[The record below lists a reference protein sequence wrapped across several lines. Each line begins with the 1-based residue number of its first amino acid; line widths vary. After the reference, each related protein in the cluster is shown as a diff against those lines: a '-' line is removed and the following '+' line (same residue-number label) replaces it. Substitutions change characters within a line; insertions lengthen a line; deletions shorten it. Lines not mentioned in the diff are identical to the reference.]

1 MRQYDYN
8 GLTTDRSTL
17 FGYRRRCRSGAPN
30 RLFLKEGAKV
40 TVVSPE
46 VTAKI
51 AEWAADNQLVW
62 QKAAYD
68 ESVDLAADF
77 VLLATSDSE
86 LNAMCAKKA
95 RAWGLGK
102 PGG

>member
-1 MRQYDYN
+1 MITMALR
-8 GLTTDRSTL
+8 LTGQRCL
-17 FGYRRRCRSGAPN
+17 VIGGGAVAERRIG
-30 RLFLKEGAKV
+30 LFLKEGAKV

-77 VLLATSDSE
+77 VLLARVTVSSMQCVLRRPE
-86 LNAMCAKKA
+86 P
-95 RAWGLGK
+95 WG
-102 PGG
+102 PW

>member
-1 MRQYDYN
+1 MITMALR
-8 GLTTDRSTL
+8 LTGQRCL
-17 FGYRRRCRSGAPN
+17 VIGGGAVAERRIG
-30 RLFLKEGAKV
+30 LFLKEGAKV

-46 VTAKI
+46 VTVKI